1 MSDFTLY
8 TKCLDSVEQFDL
20 EFLSK
25 NNQNEET
32 YMNFLRYVNLLGE
45 ADDKKVEGK
54 KLIDRIYTL
63 EKFKGI

>member
-20 EFLSK
+20 DFLSK